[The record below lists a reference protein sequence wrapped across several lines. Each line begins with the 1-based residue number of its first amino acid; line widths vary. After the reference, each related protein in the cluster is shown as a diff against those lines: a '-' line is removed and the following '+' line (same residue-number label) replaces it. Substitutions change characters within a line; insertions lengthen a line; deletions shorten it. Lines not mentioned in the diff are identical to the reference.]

1 MVVPLT
7 MFNFLLCPVR
17 SDWKSQT
24 QQHSGRSHLFN
35 LSQANSSSNISSSP
49 EIKIEQQTGR
59 MYQCL
64 SSQHASEELGQGL
77 LVVIFPN
84 LGSIA
89 MRQRGNVGK
98 KIWDKRDETSCCVAG
113 IGFVRN
119 LCFVFERPKIGV
131 IFPAQTCH
139 IWWKATRITRWFLSI
154 FSAHAAQTYVLLLK
168 FNPSVML
175 TCLVAVEG
183 GGRVI
188 WVTHRLPHWWRIQ
201 ITVGK
206 IQGWQKERPGL

>member
-7 MFNFLLCPVR
+7 MFHFLLCPVH

-24 QQHSGRSHLFN
+24 QQHSGHSHLFN

-49 EIKIEQQTGR
+49 EIKIEQHTGR

-64 SSQHASEELGQGL
+64 FSQHASEELGQGL

-98 KIWDKRDETSCCVAG
+98 KYEIKGMKQAVVLQGLDLLEIYTLSLSGLKLVWFS
-113 IGFVRN
+113 
-119 LCFVFERPKIGV
+119 LCKHAIFGER
-131 IFPAQTCH
+131 
-139 IWWKATRITRWFLSI
+139 
-154 FSAHAAQTYVLLLK
+154 LLK
-168 FNPSVML
+168 
-175 TCLVAVEG
+175 
-183 GGRVI
+183 
-188 WVTHRLPHWWRIQ
+188 
-201 ITVGK
+201 
-206 IQGWQKERPGL
+206 